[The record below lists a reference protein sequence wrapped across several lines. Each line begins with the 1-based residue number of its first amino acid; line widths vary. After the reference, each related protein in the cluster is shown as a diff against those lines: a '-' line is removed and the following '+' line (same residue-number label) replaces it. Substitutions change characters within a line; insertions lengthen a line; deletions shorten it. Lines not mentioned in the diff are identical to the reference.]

1 MRGGKNV
8 RGAGRCKINNCVCIL
23 FYQFPPSSLFIWRA
37 GRPTS
42 VGEIDEIT
50 LDAAKAYTAEQGE
63 EEYERIGE
71 WWPDWIVAEKQKC
84 VTYLL
89 ITSTTV

>member
-1 MRGGKNV
+1 M

-89 ITSTTV
+89 LTSTTA